1 MIVNILNKNYDA
13 VLSQLMV
20 SFICCIVVILAI
32 AIDLYFGIMKSK
44 VDGKFITH
52 SYGFRKTSEKTVQY
66 LAFMFFMLFL
76 DFLNPIWAYV
86 TVTEL
91 PMLSIFGAIVLVY
104 TEQKSVRE
112 HSSSK
117 FRNAIKNNPAE
128 IIAYIREN
136 RELINEWSESKKKDE

>member
-13 VLSQLMV
+13 VLQQIMV
-20 SFICCIVVILAI
+20 VFLCCIVVILAI
-32 AIDLYFGIMKSK
+32 AIDLYFGIKKSK
-44 VDGKFITH
+44 VDGKFVTH

-76 DFLNPIWAYV
+76 DFLNPIWAYIDAP
-86 TVTEL
+86 EL
-91 PMLSIFGAIVLVY
+91 PILSLFGAVVLVY

-112 HSSSK
+112 HSSDK

-128 IIAYIREN
+128 IIAYIKEHK
-136 RELINEWSESKKKDE
+136 ELINELNKPSE